1 MFFRCAPIFTV
12 ITRVLM
18 GYLAASRAMLN
29 QHILANSNLGKSNSS
44 TSCTNTEQEREELKS
59 ALLAAQE
66 SAVVQIMLEV
76 CLKTPEEK
84 QVREDSVRFQSVKT
98 TIYS

>member
-1 MFFRCAPIFTV
+1 MKVLKAIYVLSRCAPIFTV
-12 ITRVLM
+12 IIRVLM

-29 QHILANSNLGKSNSS
+29 QHILANSNPVPSSLG
-44 TSCTNTEQEREELKS
+44 TSYTNPEQEREELKS

-66 SAVVQIMLEV
+66 SAVVQILLEV

-84 QVREDSVRFQSVKT
+84 QVKAFL
-98 TIYS
+98 